1 MRLDDV
7 TVIREISLFSTMSDE
22 HFCTLTQRSYLQHF
36 PDQVQLTTEGDPADF
51 LYIVL
56 EGTIEL
62 FSKSNDREATLFVAK
77 PISAFNLSAV
87 IRKDVYLMSSRT
99 LGETL
104 ILMVPAE
111 NVRKVMN
118 LDFEFAHAMV
128 MELAKRYR
136 VTIQTYK
143 EQRLRNGVERLA
155 NYLLRAND
163 QATKRGQFEL
173 PEDKRTLAALLG
185 MTPESLSRAF
195 GTLKKYGVKVQG
207 RKISLTSPSKLNKL
221 AKPNPLMDSRDI

>member
-22 HFCTLTQRSYLQHF
+22 HFGTLIKRSYLQHF
-36 PDQVQLTTEGDPADF
+36 PDQIQLTTEGESADF

-62 FSKSNDREATLFVAK
+62 FSKSNDRDATLFVAK
-77 PISAFNLSAV
+77 PVSAFNLSAV
-87 IRKDVYLMSSRT
+87 LRKDVYLMSSRT
-99 LGETL
+99 LGEAL
-104 ILMVPAE
+104 ILMIPAE
-111 NVRKVMN
+111 NVCKVMD
-118 LDFEFAHAMV
+118 LDVAFAHAMV

-136 VTIQTYK
+136 VAIQTYK

-173 PEDKRTLAALLG
+173 AEDKRTLAALLG

-207 RKISLTSPSKLNKL
+207 KKISLTKPSKLNKL
-221 AKPNPLMDSRDI
+221 AKPNPLIDSRAI

>member
-1 MRLDDV
+1 MRIDDV
-7 TVIREISLFSTMSDE
+7 TVVREISLFSTMSDE
-22 HFCTLTQRSYLQHF
+22 HFGTLTQRSYLQYF
-36 PDQVQLTTEGDPADF
+36 PDQVQLTTEGEPADF

-62 FSKSNDREATLFVAK
+62 FSRSNDRDATLFVAK

-87 IRKDVYLMSSRT
+87 LGKTVYLMSSRT
-99 LGETL
+99 LGEVQ
-104 ILMVPAE
+104 ILMIPAE

-118 LDFEFAHAMV
+118 LDVAFARAMV

-143 EQRLRNGVERLA
+143 EQRLRNSVERLA

-163 QATKRGQFEL
+163 QAKIRGQFEL

-195 GTLKKYGVKVQG
+195 GTLKKYG
-207 RKISLTSPSKLNKL
+207 
-221 AKPNPLMDSRDI
+221 DSAGQKNQPD